1 MTNLYARKLE
11 KIFNKVGQI
20 AAKGRDNRL
29 EYGKYVDELIGK
41 GDFVAFQETLNIFY
55 QMDTLNITDV
65 NELKS
70 KTWNEICF
78 QTKSTFLTRL
88 SKMYK
93 QKKVYQQSYFI
104 YSENPK
110 VTNIFLSDRLS
121 STFSITGLT
130 PSINFSRDGE
140 LINLSVYNEDI
151 TSIQIQKS
159 NWELD
164 ETGKEVPTN
173 IRYFED
179 FQVSYFANSF
189 TSFNPSQLNIG
200 DTFTMSLTTT
210 KQFLTNQTISVT
222 FSGNYIEGTINSY
235 DKISGDTSMTITN
248 ASGSSTYS
256 LWFVNYLSG
265 PKNPTYSTGIP
276 TSFGATYLI
285 TTTEKNNF
293 TLDYKK
299 YNYKLVIDRNPLIG
313 YLYEVD
319 LYDPNSAYLVQ
330 NKQYARLTGER
341 KSYVQVQKV
350 NATFS
355 VIFDL
360 ENPALSEDSNLLNR
374 YTQAIN
380 YLLS

>member
-20 AAKGRDNRL
+20 ASKGRDNRL
-29 EYGKYVDELIGK
+29 EYSKYVDELIEK
-41 GDFVAFQETLNIFY
+41 GDFIAFQEALNIFY
-55 QMDTLNITDV
+55 QMDTLDIIDV

-88 SKMYK
+88 SKLYK

-110 VTNIFLSDRLS
+110 VTNLYLSDRLS
-121 STFSITGLT
+121 TTFSITGLT
-130 PSINFSRDGE
+130 PSIAFSRNDE
-140 LINLSVYNEDI
+140 VINLQVYDEDI
-151 TSIQIQKS
+151 TSVQIQKS
-159 NWELD
+159 TWETD
-164 ETGKEVPTN
+164 ETGKEVPTGL
-173 IRYFED
+173 RYFED
-179 FQVSYFANSF
+179 FQVSYFGNSF
-189 TSFNPSQLNIG
+189 TSFNPSQLIVG

-210 KQFLTNQTISVT
+210 KQFIPDQTISVT
-222 FSGNYIEGTINSY
+222 FSGSYIEGMIQSY
-235 DKISGDTSMTITN
+235 DKISGDTVMTITDK
-248 ASGSSTYS
+248 SGSSTYS

-265 PKNPTYSTGIP
+265 PKNPTYSTNIP

-285 TTTEKNNF
+285 TTTQKNNTTF
-293 TLDYKK
+293 AYEK
-299 YNYKLVIDRNPLIG
+299 YNYKFIVDRNPLIG

-319 LYDPNSAYLVQ
+319 IYDPNSSYLVQ

-341 KSYVQVQKV
+341 KSYVQAQKV

-355 VIFDL
+355 MVFDL

-374 YTQAIN
+374 YTAAIN